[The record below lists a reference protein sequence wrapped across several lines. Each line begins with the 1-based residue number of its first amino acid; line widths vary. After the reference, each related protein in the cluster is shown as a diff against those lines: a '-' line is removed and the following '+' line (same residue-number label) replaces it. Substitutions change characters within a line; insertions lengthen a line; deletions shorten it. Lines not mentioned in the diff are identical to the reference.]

1 MFNFIHKNKKTKKA
15 KHKKATVM
23 AMLSLTLSTAVLPV
37 VEGLMMP
44 QTVYA
49 DPENTDDNQGANDT
63 NNNQNN
69 DSSNGSDNNNGNSDN
84 KSNNDSN
91 GSDNSDSSNSN
102 SDEPTTQSNDELKTG
117 VSKDGKGND
126 LAKNLDD
133 ARNDLYNSHFP
144 AGVRQG
150 LIKNGGVLNAD
161 EGMQLL
167 ITYSILK
174 GKYGNG
180 NYHTLM
186 NGSNADELTNSLNN
200 PEGISIKLPKG
211 FGNTE
216 LLQMLNANSS
226 AKDGILKDNE
236 GTQTEV
242 GDTQPTNDTKNQ
254 NDDAKT
260 QQALE
265 PVAKVLAQNY
275 IKATALPTKHP
286 AQYTAG
292 DEGALA
298 LLPIN
303 PYDDKGHGG
312 SYYNNGRS
320 IKANPPQAVVKAIE
334 KQILET
340 APNGSLASFKGK
352 DDKTT
357 KENIIKY
364 LTGLTAEKVANRG
377 SVIDNAIG
385 SDKMPKNKA
394 TAFSNNY
401 KNLGGYGITSYG
413 WNNKGFNKK
422 LAGANNLYVM
432 DGTFVGY
439 PINKSKNSVG
449 TLDTEKWTK
458 EDSEAVNQTQYL
470 TPKNDPL
477 SSFKGE
483 LTDGWCSNYKRY
495 INQTVKGS
503 GLSASELEKKL
514 SDDDVKTL
522 VSGAKSDAKLA
533 KDTAKATKGLSL
545 LGWDYFT
552 PYTLDKDQNAGNIST
567 TNFKLGSDG
576 KFIEAGD
583 GADNGKPLISQVQNF
598 FVGINGKGGY
608 ANASV
613 YKLFAPH
620 SIQFKFGYK
629 QSVGGKKEQT
639 LGDMVGYTNANNSFI
654 QSIKNDFNG
663 KMYLDPIKVSDI
675 NNGSGKDKDFNQA
688 ISAKEQ
694 RLITSTNSLGGI
706 DKSEATDAIGFDNY
720 GNIIDGGKAKVLVP
734 YWQNTMLPQFS
745 SFANSKDSGFVANPV
760 MNDSS
765 AVKSMDGMKGVFGDG
780 KTTLLVGKVTKKQI
794 GTVAKP
800 GSTAYKN
807 AVAVSTALGH
817 GGIKDASDYVSTVN
831 KAVGEKGSGSLS
843 DKACQA
849 LAIDITVGT
858 HGQVQAW
865 NQQFMKMTDS
875 EKHLYIGNSL
885 TDNANKNKDNK
896 KSKYSNLF
904 TITDIVQY
912 LGLFFQRG
920 GALVLR
926 KTIVGLIANTYNSTF
941 GQNQSQNIFYTPTF
955 NFLSLFYSM
964 PMAFAFIFAILLIL
978 IAVITYIEYAFL
990 GNFGKS
996 KVLTRLLMLIMVVPY
1011 FMVLHGI
1018 EMDFLNK
1025 PSSILLSR
1033 PLKMESI
1040 IDQYANVR
1048 EEGALKNVFY
1058 SALFGDKFT
1067 QINKSTSYAIPF
1079 YTTTQVNGQ
1088 VDTANGKDASEAM
1101 KDMTLPEQTEYAQ
1114 NGFVHA
1120 QINNGNGKL
1129 PFGTQYR
1136 YKKVYVASS
1145 DLISW
1150 AIHMSRQVLSAEHKI
1165 GEGSGYY
1172 EQPSH
1177 GFKPGQEPL
1186 FTWLA
1191 EDYKPL
1197 GTTIDSNGK
1206 SINQNSSNLSVA
1218 LFGQGAFTG
1227 FGGGDPTKGAIAD
1240 RAKILYQKALGHG
1253 YTKEGAAALVGNLD
1267 QESSIDPNIVNSIG
1281 ATGIVQWY
1289 QGRNTAMRQAGGYAN
1304 GKGDLNKQIDFMFKE
1319 LDTSYKSVGDLL
1331 KSSHNLEECSNAI
1344 YSKYEVPGDGSQGIR
1359 LQYSKQALE
1368 GFAGLKADSS
1378 ASSSGDNNDD
1388 NKSDKKDDSN
1398 DDQATY
1404 DPKDF
1409 YEKLNPAEGKM
1420 KSAYGLKGGY
1430 GASNGQENNNQQYY
1444 KDFDHYT
1451 EYMVQTNHKA
1461 SSSAIKYGVDYSST
1475 GGGWLSASQLFLRIW
1490 QTTFTT
1496 DNNPSGASAMD
1507 KYNSLKNFAVAM
1519 NGYQNIPTGN
1529 ASTGYQ
1535 GGDAKDAKQFTQ
1547 YQRNDLIDNLSET
1560 EEIRQKLNGGFSP
1573 NAVRMMGLFN
1583 IPQPEHDWLNLES
1596 KDSPLSM
1603 VLTYYGRYSGRNSR
1617 VYDIEQINKKFLNS
1631 YLDTYS
1637 LDRASLDPDGKDS
1650 TTGASDNYNPV
1661 SNTYQEDAFSMAEAQ
1676 IMALEEF
1683 FDINKVA
1690 GIKVFPTNYSG
1701 QAISLDTFNR
1711 ILFMPIGEIGKELT
1725 DNSTYNYDDYNNESP
1740 IRMQD
1745 NVIEFLSVR
1754 NNIFTLLLVLIMNF
1768 LLVTFGM
1775 VMMLLVKYLLP
1786 VVTALAFIRIFA
1798 KPDGLTNFKG
1808 LLVGSAGLIGVLTL
1822 FKSLLAGAL
1831 SYMSMKMNNQYAMA
1845 GSYTSNPTAL
1855 NAIVISLIVL
1865 WFFKFLIKDWFPM
1878 LKQNGFLT
1886 LGAGDSPKDYF
1897 RRVATGSVK
1906 NIPIIP
1912 KLLKGAGLLSAGILG
1927 GSLLRKAGN
1936 HIGNGIRKVAGG
1948 SFRVFKNK
1956 MLPFLARKRQSIK
1969 SKMLSLRAE
1978 KHNARALKDGS
1989 LLDKIGAK
1997 TRLFREIA
2005 SQGTGVKG
2013 KLHGLFNAVVGTV
2026 MPFAGRVDKAKLD
2039 SANKGDLVKSPS
2051 NLENLKVK
2059 LDDLDE
2065 NLRNPLINELKKK
2078 KYSGVADYDKD
2089 TNTVT
2094 LYSDA
2099 DSLKK
2104 IGGRNE
2110 AIAPLL
2116 SAINAVRSPLH
2127 KARNISVLKT
2137 KFTPYQRTDMAFDT
2151 KRMANKTRSEIEEL
2165 FHKYGLEAPR
2175 FDVKDNKHYSMFL
2188 TREQQEALNRMKEA
2202 ERNALLDELQNI
2214 KGYQE
2219 NAIRRIS
2226 DKNGRIDKRNHDLF
2240 NKALEV
2246 GGTGLVLT
2254 DKMLKDIQDHGMQ
2267 VINGSQVAYNSHNA
2281 RQVDYIK
2288 QLKKQA
2294 DKVAMSDGYAHFTNG
2309 LINTI
2314 AQGVG
2319 VSGGNVIYQQRPEQ
2333 TMTYRVGNLKA
2344 TKQNMQDLHRI
2355 ANLPAKTLDKAVQNE
2370 RTFLNVL
2377 NSKFNDGNNNLDYM
2391 KKYKAY
2397 QKALQGVQINDR
2409 GNVNSQAMETLSQ
2422 INQTLRNYDDSSE
2435 IPLRTQK
2442 RLNLMFN
2449 DLNDE
2454 LSNRNVLKK
2463 VYRNLVKDK
2472 NINNDGTLSK
2482 AFIEM
2487 NNAQRDILSK
2497 AKVKSS
2503 NLNQGYTPS
2512 SLRAVASSVGKLTGA
2527 YDNPSTNTIEMYYNQ
2542 NNSGINRNDIK
2553 RLSRMIKYNN

>member
-1 MFNFIHKNKKTKKA
+1 MFNFIHKNKTNKKT
-15 KHKKATVM
+15 KHKKTAVIT
-23 AMLSLTLSTAVLPV
+23 MLSLVLSTAVLPAC
-37 VEGLMMP
+37 EGVFMP
-44 QTVYA
+44 QVVYA
-49 DPENTDDNQGANDT
+49 DPENNTDDNQNS
-63 NNNQNN
+63 NNASS
-69 DSSNGSDNNNGNSDN
+69 SSN
-84 KSNNDSN
+84 
-91 GSDNSDSSNSN
+91 NSDSSSQSDNS
-102 SDEPTTQSNDELKTG
+102 SDQPTSQSNDELKTG

-126 LAKNLDD
+126 LSKNLDD

-144 AGVRQG
+144 SGVRDG
-150 LIKNGGVLNAD
+150 LIKDGGVLNAN

-167 ITYSILK
+167 VTYSILK

-180 NYHTLM
+180 NYHSLM
-186 NGSNADELTNSLNN
+186 NGSNTDDLTKELNN
-200 PEGISIKLPKG
+200 PEGISIKLPKA

-216 LLQMLNANSS
+216 LLQMLNASSS

-236 GTQTEV
+236 GAQTEANA
-242 GDTQPTNDTKNQ
+242 PNSSNNTKNQ
-254 NDDAKT
+254 NDDSKT
-260 QQALE
+260 QDALE
-265 PVAKVLAQNY
+265 PVAKILAQNY

-286 AQYTAG
+286 AQYSAG
-292 DEGALA
+292 DEGAIA
-298 LLPIN
+298 ILPLNSGDTITPN
-303 PYDDKGHGG
+303 GKYDDF
-312 SYYNNGRS
+312 YTNGRS
-320 IKANPPQAVVKAIE
+320 TKTDPPQAVVKAVE

-357 KENIIKY
+357 KDNIIKY

-377 SVIDNAIG
+377 SVIDEAIG
-385 SDKMPKNKA
+385 EDKMPKNKA
-394 TAFSNNY
+394 VATQNNY
-401 KNLGGYGITSYG
+401 KNLGGYGITSQA
-413 WNNKGFNKK
+413 WDNKTWKQK
-422 LAGANNLYVM
+422 LTAGAQNSWFG
-432 DGTFVGY
+432 DGDWVGY
-439 PINKSKNSVG
+439 SISKNKNENNFDP
-449 TLDTEKWTK
+449 TDWKK
-458 EDSEAVNQTQYL
+458 QDSYALSHTQYL

-477 SSFKGE
+477 SSFKGD
-483 LTDGWCSNYKRY
+483 LTKGWCGNYKRY
-495 INQTVKGS
+495 IGQTVNAS

-514 SDDDVKTL
+514 SDNDIKTL
-522 VSGAKSDAKLA
+522 VNGAKDDSKLA
-533 KDTAKATKGLSL
+533 KDTAKATEGLSL

-552 PYTLDKDQNAGNIST
+552 PYDSDKNPDAGNIST
-567 TNFKLGSDG
+567 TNLKLSSDG
-576 KFIEAGD
+576 QFVEAGD
-583 GADNGKPLISQVQNF
+583 GADNGKPFISQVQNF
-598 FVGINGKGGY
+598 FVGMNGKSGY
-608 ANASV
+608 AGACA

-620 SIQFKFGYK
+620 TIQFKFGYK

-639 LGDMVGYTNANNSFI
+639 LGDMVGYTNANNGFI
-654 QSIKNDFNG
+654 QSIKNNFNG
-663 KMYLDPIKVSDI
+663 KMYLDQIKVSDI
-675 NNGSGKDKDFNQA
+675 NNGSGADKDFNQA

-694 RLITSTNSLGGI
+694 RLITATNSLGGI

-720 GNIIDGGKAKVLVP
+720 GDIIDGAKAKVLVP

-745 SFANSKDSGFVANPV
+745 SFANSGKSGFVANPV

-765 AVKSMDGMKGVFGDG
+765 AIKSMDGMKGVFGDG
-780 KTTLLVGKVTKKQI
+780 KTTLLVGQVTKKEI
-794 GTVAKP
+794 GTITKA
-800 GSTAYKN
+800 GSTAYNN
-807 AVAVSTALGH
+807 AVAVSKALGH
-817 GGIKDASDYVSTVN
+817 GGIKDASDYISAVN
-831 KAVGEKGSGSLS
+831 KAVGDKGNDSLS

-865 NQQFMKMTDS
+865 NQQFMKMTGS

-885 TDNANKNKDNK
+885 TDNANKNEDNK

-926 KTIVGLIANTYNSTF
+926 KTIVGLISNTYNSTF

-964 PMAFAFIFAILLIL
+964 PMVFAFIFAILLIL
-978 IAVITYIEYAFL
+978 IAVITYLEYAFL
-990 GNFGKS
+990 NNFGKG
-996 KVLTRLLMLIMVVPY
+996 KIFTRLLALILVVPY
-1011 FMVLHGI
+1011 FMLLHGI

-1079 YTTTQVNGQ
+1079 YTTTQVDGQ
-1088 VDTANGKDASEAM
+1088 VDTTNGKDASQAM
-1101 KDMTLPEQTEYAQ
+1101 KDMTLPEQSQYAQ
-1114 NGFVHA
+1114 NGFIHA

-1150 AIHMSRQVLSAEHKI
+1150 AIHMSRQVLSAEGKI
-1165 GEGSGYY
+1165 GQGSGYY

-1197 GTTIDSNGK
+1197 GTTIGSDGK

-1240 RAKILYQKALGHG
+1240 RAKVLYQKALAHG

-1359 LQYSKQALE
+1359 LQYSKEALQ

-1378 ASSSGDNNDD
+1378 DSSSSDSNNNND
-1388 NKSDKKDDSN
+1388 NKNNSDSSS
-1398 DDQATY
+1398 QASY

-1409 YEKLNPAEGKM
+1409 YEKLNPAEGTM

-1444 KDFDHYT
+1444 KDFNHYT

-1461 SSSAIKYGVDYSST
+1461 SSSAVKYGVDYST
-1475 GGGWLSASQLFLRIW
+1475 NTGGWLSASQLFLRIW

-1529 ASTGYQ
+1529 YSTGYQ
-1535 GGDAKDAKQFTQ
+1535 GGTGEDAKQFTQ

-1560 EEIRQKLNGGFSP
+1560 NEIRQKLNGGFSP

-1583 IPQPEHDWLNLES
+1583 IPQPNNDWLNLES

-1603 VLTYYGRYSGRNSR
+1603 VLTYYGRYSGRDSR
-1617 VYDIEQINKKFLNS
+1617 VYDIEKINKMFLNS

-1690 GIKVFPTNYSG
+1690 GIKVFPTNYEGRSV
-1701 QAISLDTFNR
+1701 SLDTFNR

-1754 NNIFTLLLVLIMNF
+1754 NNIFVLLLVLIMNF
-1768 LLVTFGM
+1768 LLITFGM
-1775 VMMLLVKYLLP
+1775 VMMLLTKWLLP
-1786 VVTALAFIRIFA
+1786 IVTALAFLRIFA
-1798 KPDGLTNFKG
+1798 KPDGTTNFKG
-1808 LLVGSAGLIGVLTL
+1808 FLVGSVGLIGVLTF

-1845 GSYTSNPTAL
+1845 GTYTNNPTAL
-1855 NAIVISLIVL
+1855 NAIVISLIVI

-1897 RRVATGSVK
+1897 HRVVTSGAK
-1906 NIPIIP
+1906 NMPIIP

-1927 GSLLRKAGN
+1927 GSLIKKAGR
-1936 HIGNGIRKVAGG
+1936 HIGNGVRKVAGG
-1948 SFRVFKNK
+1948 SFRTFKNK
-1956 MLPFLARKRQSIK
+1956 MMPFLARKRQSIK
-1969 SKMLSLRAE
+1969 SKLLSLRAE
-1978 KHNARALKDGS
+1978 KHNSRALKDGS
-1989 LLDKIGAK
+1989 LLDKIGTK
-1997 TRLFREIA
+1997 TRLFKEIA
-2005 SQGTGVKG
+2005 SQGSGVKG
-2013 KLHGLFNAVVGTV
+2013 KLHGLFNAVVGTI

-2039 SANKGDLVKSPS
+2039 SANKGDLVKTPS
-2051 NLENLKVK
+2051 NIERIKIK
-2059 LDDLDE
+2059 LDELNKDL
-2065 NLRNPLINELKKK
+2065 RKPLIDELKKN
-2078 KYSGVADYDKD
+2078 KYSGIADYDKED
-2089 TNTVT
+2089 NTVT
-2094 LYSDA
+2094 LYSDT

-2116 SAINAVRSPLH
+2116 EAINAVRRPLH
-2127 KARNISVLKT
+2127 KAHNISILKT
-2137 KFTPYQRTDMAFDT
+2137 KFTPYQRNDMSFNT
-2151 KRMANKTRSEIEEL
+2151 KRMASRTRSEIEEL
-2165 FHKYGLEAPR
+2165 FNKYGLEAPR
-2175 FDVKDNKHYSMFL
+2175 FDVEDNKHYSMFL
-2188 TREQQEALNRMKEA
+2188 TREQQEALNHMKES
-2202 ERNALLDELQNI
+2202 ERNKLLNELQNI
-2214 KGYQE
+2214 EGFRE
-2219 NAIRRIS
+2219 NALRRVS
-2226 DKNGRIDKRNHDLF
+2226 DKNGRLDKTNHDLF
-2240 NKALEV
+2240 NRALEI
-2246 GGTGLVLT
+2246 GGTGFVLN
-2254 DKMLKDIQDHGMQ
+2254 DKIIKDINEHGMQ
-2267 VINGSQVAYNSHNA
+2267 VINGSQIAYNSHNA

-2288 QLKKQA
+2288 RLKKQA
-2294 DKVAMSDGYAHFTNG
+2294 DEIAMSDGYARFTNG

-2314 AQGVG
+2314 AQGAK
-2319 VSGGNVIYQQRPEQ
+2319 VSGGNVIYQKQPEQ

-2344 TKQNMQDLHRI
+2344 TKQNMQDLHAI
-2355 ANLPAKTLDKAVQNE
+2355 ANLPAQQLDKAVQNE
-2370 RTFLNVL
+2370 KTFLKVL
-2377 NSKFNDGNNNLDYM
+2377 NSEFNDGLNNLDYM
-2391 KKYKAY
+2391 KKYNAY

-2409 GNVNSQAMETLSQ
+2409 GSVNSQAMETLSQ

-2435 IPLRTQK
+2435 IPVRTQK

-2449 DLNDE
+2449 DLNNE

-2472 NINNDGTLSK
+2472 SINADGRLSE
-2482 AFIEM
+2482 AYIEM
-2487 NNAQRDILSK
+2487 NNAQREILSK
-2497 AKVKSS
+2497 AKVKSP

-2512 SLRAVASSVGKLTGA
+2512 SLRAVASAVGKLTGA
-2527 YDNPSTNTIEMYYNQ
+2527 YDNADTNTIEMYYNQ
-2542 NNSGINRNDIK
+2542 NNNGINRNDIK